1 VTATHSH
8 RSAEPTEDEVQRI
21 ARQDP
26 AGLDADG
33 VRPLKAYAGLV
44 GAYAATLA
52 GTVTVL
58 TRRGRLPERIPWGD
72 LALGAMATSVL
83 SRRITKDRVTSP
95 LRAPFTKPE
104 GAGGPGEVVE
114 SPRAPTGA
122 RRAVGEL
129 LSCPFCMS
137 QWIATSMVVG
147 LVVAPRQ
154 TRMVASIL
162 TVVGASDQIQ
172 FARARLEHAAEK

>member
-1 VTATHSH
+1 VTATHPH
-8 RSAEPTEDEVQRI
+8 RSAAPTDAEVEQL
-21 ARQDP
+21 ARRDP

-33 VRPLKAYAGLV
+33 VRPLKAYAGLI
-44 GAYAATLA
+44 GAYTAALA
-52 GTVTVL
+52 GTVAVL
-58 TRRGRLPERIPWGD
+58 SRRGRLPERLPWGD

-114 SPRAPTGA
+114 SPRARTGA

-147 LVVAPRQ
+147 LVMAPRQ

-162 TVVGASDQIQ
+162 AVVGASDQIQ
-172 FARARLEHAAEK
+172 FARACLEHAAEK

>member
-1 VTATHSH
+1 VTAPHTH
-8 RSAEPTEDEVQRI
+8 RSAAPSEDEAEQI
-21 ARQDP
+21 ASRDP

-33 VRPLKAYAGLV
+33 VRPLKAYAGLI
-44 GAYAATLA
+44 GAYTAALA

-58 TRRGRLPERIPWGD
+58 SRKGRLPDRLAWGD

-95 LRAPFTKPE
+95 IRAPFTKPE
-104 GAGGPGEVVE
+104 GAGGPGEVIE

-137 QWIATSMVVG
+137 QWIATSVVVG

-162 TVVGASDQIQ
+162 AVVGASDQIQ
-172 FARARLEHAAEK
+172 FARACLEHAAEK